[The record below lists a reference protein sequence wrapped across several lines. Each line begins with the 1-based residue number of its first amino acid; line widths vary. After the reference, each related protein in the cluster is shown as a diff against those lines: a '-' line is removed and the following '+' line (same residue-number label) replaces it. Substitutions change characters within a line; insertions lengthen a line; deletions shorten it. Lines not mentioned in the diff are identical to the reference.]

1 MNTFAKHALCSLL
14 LAVGASFVASC
25 SDDEIASTVDPK
37 QWNLDQNMDTS
48 VKPGDDFARYCWGK
62 WYDNAG
68 MPTPGN
74 GLGTI
79 PESKVITN
87 EKLSKLNDNEL
98 NQLYLDASR
107 LNEDETELSQLR
119 QRIASLKTLL
129 KDPDTKAVAKALG
142 EFLASGRTSY
152 LSTLAFGTVEVGNF
166 YIKKDTTS
174 VADVLTEKPSVE
186 RMEAWLVTLGLTQEE
201 AADVATKGLRPS
213 NLTDDISVFAD
224 DPDILEAFLEPF
236 GADEDRLTSWS
247 DDFGMDDYIATNKDM
262 LVRMMMCSE
271 AADLLL
277 VSRTALNEYLSETK
291 QDEKTMLETASTDL
305 LTYPRSKE
313 YAETYITAE
322 MRQNVLDMM
331 ENIRTAFGQRLDKL
345 TWMSSTTKQ
354 AAKNKLASMKFY
366 ACYPDEWISA
376 GLPQLTGESLYA
388 DMKNLRQTKA
398 NLKKEIYNCNARE
411 NTFNILLGYY
421 QTYTVNCCYDPET
434 NTAHI
439 FAPMTTAP
447 FYSAENSDAT
457 LYAVG
462 CILGHEITHAFD
474 NNGSKFGPKGE
485 HIDWWTV
492 SDKQDFEARTQ
503 LLIDCYNHLPAYM
516 GCGAQVYEN
525 GTRTLSENIADIG
538 GLEAALQ
545 AYTSKLQ
552 EQGYRG
558 DELIKQQ
565 KRFFQAYANV
575 WRSKYSEARNQW
587 LTKSTDAHANE
598 YVRVLGTTMNCD
610 RWYEVYGV
618 QWGDKYYLRP
628 EKRTHIW

>member
-1 MNTFAKHALCSLL
+1 MNIFAKHAICSLL
-14 LAVGASFVASC
+14 VAVGASFVASC

-68 MPTPGN
+68 TPGTL

-79 PESKVITN
+79 PESRVISN
-87 EKLSKLNDNEL
+87 EKVAKLDDNEL
-98 NQLYLDASR
+98 NQLYLDATR
-107 LNEDETELSQLR
+107 LNDDEVGLSELR
-119 QRIASLKTLL
+119 QRIASLQALL
-129 KDPDTKAVAKALG
+129 KNPETKDVAKALG

-152 LSTLAFGTVEVGNF
+152 LSTLAFGTVEVGNY

-174 VADVLTEKPSVE
+174 VANVLTEKPSVE
-186 RMEAWLVTLGLTQEE
+186 RMEAWLVTLGLTQDE
-201 AADVATKGLRPS
+201 AADVATKGLTPS
-213 NLTDDISVFAD
+213 NLTDNITVMAD
-224 DPDILEAFLEPF
+224 DPDILEAFLQPF

-271 AADLLL
+271 AADILL
-277 VSRTALNEYLSETK
+277 VSRSALNEYLAETK
-291 QDEKTMLETASTDL
+291 QDEKTMLQTASTDL

-313 YAETYITAE
+313 YAEKYITAE
-322 MRQNVLDMM
+322 KRQKVFEMM
-331 ENIRTAFGQRLDKL
+331 ENIRTAFNQRLDKL

-388 DMKNLRQTKA
+388 DMKILRQTKA
-398 NLKKEIYNCNARE
+398 NLKKEIYNSNARE
-411 NTFNILLGYY
+411 NAFNVILGYY

-439 FAPMTTAP
+439 FAPMTMAP
-447 FYSAENSDAT
+447 FYSEENSDAT

-516 GCGAQVYEN
+516 GCGPQVYEN
-525 GTRTLSENIADIG
+525 GARTLSENIADIG

-552 EQGYRG
+552 EDGYRG

-565 KRFFQAYANV
+565 KRFFQAYANL
-575 WRSKYSEARNQW
+575 WRSKYSEERNQR

-598 YVRVLGTTMNCD
+598 YARTLGTTMNCD

>member
-1 MNTFAKHALCSLL
+1 MNTFTKHALCSLL
-14 LAVGASFVASC
+14 LAVGATFVASC
-25 SDDEIASTVDPK
+25 SDDEIASAVDPK

-68 MPTPGN
+68 MPTETS

-79 PESKVITN
+79 PESRVIAN
-87 EKLSKLNDNEL
+87 EQLATLTDNEL

-107 LNEDETELSQLR
+107 LNEEDTEIAELT
-119 QRIASLKTLL
+119 QRIANLKTLL
-129 KDPDTKAVAKALG
+129 HEPAAKDVAKAFG
-142 EFLASGRTSY
+142 QFLASGRTSY
-152 LSTLAFGTVEVGNF
+152 FSTLAFGTVEVCNY

-174 VADVLTEKPSVE
+174 VADILTQKPSVE
-186 RMEAWLVTLGLTQEE
+186 RMEAWLVKLGLTQEE
-201 AADVATKGLRPS
+201 ATDVATKGLRPS
-213 NLTDDISVFAD
+213 NLTDNISVKAND
-224 DPDILEAFLEPF
+224 KEVLKAFLEPF

-247 DDFGMDDYIATNKDM
+247 DDFTMDDYIATNKDM
-262 LVRMMMCSE
+262 LVRMMICSE

-277 VSRTALNEYLSETK
+277 VSRSALNEYLAETK
-291 QDEKTMLETASTDL
+291 QDEKTMLQTASTDL

-313 YAETYITAE
+313 YAEKYVTPE
-322 MRQNVLDMM
+322 KRQHVLDMM

-354 AAKNKLASMKFY
+354 AAKNKLAAMKFY

-411 NTFNILLGYY
+411 NAFNIILGYY

-439 FAPMTTAP
+439 FAPMTMAP
-447 FYSAENSDAT
+447 FYSEENSDAT

-462 CILGHEITHAFD
+462 CILGHEITHGFD

-485 HIDWWTV
+485 HTDWWTV

-503 LLIDCYNHLPAYM
+503 LLVDCYNHLPAYM
-516 GCGAQVYEN
+516 GCAPQLYANGAQ
-525 GTRTLSENIADIG
+525 TLSENIADIG

-565 KRFFQAYANV
+565 KRFFQAYANL
-575 WRSKYSEARNQW
+575 WRSKYSEGRNQR
-587 LTKSTDAHANE
+587 LLKSTDAHANE
-598 YVRVLGTTMNCD
+598 YTRTLGTTMNCD